1 MVDVYLYRVIGSNS
15 TIFKKYSK
23 VFLLSRIGIINTE
36 GAMWKDQRK
45 FLHDKL
51 RGFGMTYMGGGK
63 KIMESRIMVSPF
75 SPLFSIFPPFASVR
89 VSCYSRIYRFV
100 EKERPLK
107 RVKFHFSAR
116 LKRFFADWR
125 RNVARRPTS
134 LPPLECRSATLSA
147 PS

>member
-89 VSCYSRIYRFV
+89 T
-100 EKERPLK
+100 
-107 RVKFHFSAR
+107 HFLLFSNLSFR
-116 LKRFFADWR
+116 WKG
-125 RNVARRPTS
+125 TS
-134 LPPLECRSATLSA
+134 SETS
-147 PS
+147 